1 MLDGTADTAFREPR
15 PVILRVGQHLVRR
28 LIRCRCSSGLQLRGR
43 QQKRHGGRNAQRHR
57 QRFGSPHGKNRLV
70 TLPPADDRNVDF
82 SDKVFVLMEPEG
94 SRFVGFYPDGETVVT
109 TDTGFTPVGT
119 LQHKAAVRHNPD
131 ALPDSDRRRDFDSR
145 RTVETSTQA

>member
-1 MLDGTADTAFREPR
+1 
-15 PVILRVGQHLVRR
+15 
-28 LIRCRCSSGLQLRGR
+28 
-43 QQKRHGGRNAQRHR
+43 
-57 QRFGSPHGKNRLV
+57 
-70 TLPPADDRNVDF
+70 
-82 SDKVFVLMEPEG
+82 MEPEG

-145 RTVETSTQA
+145 RTVESTTQAVRDDVLVDLAHVEGRGESVLVSGGQRTGDIDVTRGIEVLEIGPVSVQHAEHRIDDARDLSHPYFRGIGICGHR